1 MGGRRQDGTWSRGTV
16 YDPFTFTSYLG
27 EKVLLSPG
35 QTWVHVLPNG
45 WSVPSN

>member
-1 MGGRRQDGTWSRGTV
+1 LGGRRQDGTWSRGTI
-16 YDPFTFTSYLG
+16 YDPFTFTGYLG

-35 QTWVHVLPNG
+35 QTWEQVIPNG